1 LNRTPKVI
9 TPKNEQ
15 KDFITETG
23 KGMANLARTL
33 QEVKMDNINTNENV
47 LEWLTG
53 QKEAGVT
60 ASQKK
65 LVNRIRRLHE
75 ENPDEVVLINNAD
88 GSIYAKIPTDWI
100 RIKKPT
106 KKELTEEERREMA
119 EVFRARIGRKDEQA

>member
-1 LNRTPKVI
+1 
-9 TPKNEQ
+9 
-15 KDFITETG
+15 
-23 KGMANLARTL
+23 
-33 QEVKMDNINTNENV
+33 MDNINTNENV

-75 ENPDEVVLINNAD
+75 ENPDEVVLINNDD